1 MYKRETRVSILS
13 PLRLSRNRRI
23 ASSVLKIPRTTQTL
37 GIHPLLLSLN
47 SVLLSRS
54 VVPGVVLES
63 PLPTNLSHNNS
74 PRLFSHSPRL
84 GDLPSSNLTLL
95 MAEEPSL
102 GSKGRVIARSE
113 DMRSH
118 GSQGLIKQEQ
128 RGWDLVVLL
137 RRILSFIV
145 STQTETVLIQSL

>member
-23 ASSVLKIPRTTQTL
+23 ASSVLKIPRTTRTL
-37 GIHPLLLSLN
+37 GIHPRLLSLN

-74 PRLFSHSPRL
+74 HQLFSHSPRL

-95 MAEEPSL
+95 MAEEP
-102 GSKGRVIARSE
+102 
-113 DMRSH
+113 
-118 GSQGLIKQEQ
+118 
-128 RGWDLVVLL
+128 
-137 RRILSFIV
+137 
-145 STQTETVLIQSL
+145 